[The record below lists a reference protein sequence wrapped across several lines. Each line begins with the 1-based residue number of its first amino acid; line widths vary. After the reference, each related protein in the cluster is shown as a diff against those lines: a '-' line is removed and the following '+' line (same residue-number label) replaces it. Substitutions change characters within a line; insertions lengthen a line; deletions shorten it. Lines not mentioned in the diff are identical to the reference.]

1 MTDRF
6 EMDWQRGLTSDY
18 HVILPGQKGN
28 AYPAMPRRV
37 GYRDPETC
45 QHDVCWITACHR
57 AAATM
62 AALYTQR
69 WQIELFFKAIKQ
81 PPGLKTLLETS
92 PNALMTPIGVVLI
105 TYLILAFLRCRAGLG
120 ISLQQR
126 LRLIQINLLNCGTW
140 IDLFELRPARCS
152 RQSLVMSHI
161 TPAEWQ

>member
-1 MTDRF
+1 
-6 EMDWQRGLTSDY
+6 MDWQCGLPSDH
-18 HVILPGQKGN
+18 HVILPGQKGD
-28 AYPAMPRRV
+28 AYPAVPRRV

-45 QHDVCWITACHR
+45 QHDMFWITACHR

-62 AALYTQR
+62 AALYKQR

-81 PPGLKTLLETS
+81 PLGLKTFLETS

-126 LRLIQINLLNCGTW
+126 LRLIQINLLN
-140 IDLFELRPARCS
+140 
-152 RQSLVMSHI
+152 
-161 TPAEWQ
+161 